1 MDKIAFLF
9 SGQGSQYS
17 GMGKSLCEAS
27 PAAAAVFALA
37 DSIRPGTSSQCFEGT
52 AEELAVTINTQ
63 PCLYCVDLAGAEALR
78 EAGVFPDAVAGFSL
92 GEVAAL
98 TFSGAFSPKDG
109 FSLVMKR
116 AALMNAASE
125 ASQSGMVALL
135 KLTPEKAAEVCRE
148 VWDSYP
154 VNFNRPGQTVAAT
167 LRAKK
172 EALAAAAKAA
182 GGRGIPLAVS
192 GGFHSPFMQ
201 SAADGLREVLQSL
214 PMSAPAIPVY
224 ANATASPYEGA
235 DREMPAR
242 QLVSP
247 VYWQKTLERLWADGF
262 TAFVEVGAGKTLSG
276 FVKKTLPEAF
286 IANVEDAQSL
296 QKTIEAIK
304 GA

>member
-116 AALMNAASE
+116 AELMNAASE

-148 VWDSYP
+148 VGDS
-154 VNFNRPGQTVAAT
+154 
-167 LRAKK
+167 
-172 EALAAAAKAA
+172 
-182 GGRGIPLAVS
+182 
-192 GGFHSPFMQ
+192 
-201 SAADGLREVLQSL
+201 
-214 PMSAPAIPVY
+214 
-224 ANATASPYEGA
+224 
-235 DREMPAR
+235 
-242 QLVSP
+242 
-247 VYWQKTLERLWADGF
+247 
-262 TAFVEVGAGKTLSG
+262 
-276 FVKKTLPEAF
+276 
-286 IANVEDAQSL
+286 
-296 QKTIEAIK
+296 
-304 GA
+304 

>member
-116 AALMNAASE
+116 AELMNAASE

-148 VWDSYP
+148 VGDSYP
-154 VNFNRPGQTVAAT
+154 INFNCPGQTVAAT

-172 EALAAAAKAA
+172 EALAAAAKAV